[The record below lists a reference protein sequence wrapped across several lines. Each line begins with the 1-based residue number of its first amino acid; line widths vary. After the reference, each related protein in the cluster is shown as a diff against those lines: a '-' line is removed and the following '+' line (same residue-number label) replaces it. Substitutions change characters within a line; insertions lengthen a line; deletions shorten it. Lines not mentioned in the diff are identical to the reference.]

1 MRCILSSSTEP
12 AFNLAAEEFLFR
24 NSDDDLFLL
33 YINSP
38 SVVVGKHQNA
48 LAEVDPWFLYENNIP
63 VLRRLS
69 GGGTVYHDLGNLN
82 FSFHKTV
89 DDPAKIS
96 FSVFTQPVAEA
107 LKKMGIPAE
116 MNKRNDII
124 VDGLKVSGHAEHVF
138 RKRVLSH
145 GTLLFNSN
153 RKNLS
158 RALHTLPD
166 VYSGKAI
173 KSVRSNVTNLSNYLN
188 QPASTNEFADL
199 LLTHFPEAKKG
210 IQGFSVSET
219 ENIEKLANEKYRTW
233 EWNFGYSPAYDFQK
247 TGVLKNEFPFTC
259 KLRVEKGIIIE
270 ANLEGKNLPS
280 WLINTGKTLPGYRH
294 EIETIKN
301 LIAANA
307 QNTVSAKDKEALLQN
322 LF

>member
-1 MRCILSSSTEP
+1 MRCILSPLIDP
-12 AFNLAAEEFLFR
+12 AFNLAAEESLFR
-24 NSDDDLFLL
+24 NSDDDLLLL

-124 VDGLKVSGHAEHVF
+124 VDGFKVSGHAEHVF

-145 GTLLFNSN
+145 GTLLFNTN
-153 RKNLS
+153 TENLS
-158 RALHTLPD
+158 KALRTIPGI
-166 VYSGKAI
+166 YSGKGI
-173 KSVRSNVTNLSNYLN
+173 KSIPSKVTNLSGFLKK
-188 QPASTNEFADL
+188 PLSIHEFTNKL
-199 LLTHFPEAKKG
+199 LSHFSG
-210 IQGFSVSET
+210 SNDSIQAFSVSET
-219 ENIEKLANEKYRTW
+219 ENVEKLANEKYRNW
-233 EWNFGYSPAYDFQK
+233 EWNYGYSPAYDFHK
-247 TGVLKNEFPFTC
+247 KGMLNHENPFTC
-259 KLRVEKGIIIE
+259 KLHVEKGIITE
-270 ANLEGKNLPS
+270 AGIEGKKRPP
-280 WLINTGKTLPGYRH
+280 WLLTIEKKLPGFRH
-294 EIETIKN
+294 EIETLKN
-301 LIAANA
+301 FIEANA
-307 QNTVSAKDKEALLQN
+307 RNTIPTKDTEALLQS
-322 LF
+322 LL